1 MTLLRPGLCSV
12 TLRNHSPREIIQL
25 ASEAGLEGIE
35 WGGDIHVPP
44 GDLATARSVRQQTR
58 DAGLEIISYGSYYRL
73 SHHAPDSM
81 LFASVL
87 ETAVALQAP
96 FIRVWAGTKSPE
108 KTSDAEQGEIVA
120 DAVRIASLAQS
131 AGVKVAMEFHANTL
145 TETLAS
151 TQALLQAAN
160 HPNLFTLWQ
169 PIYWG
174 DSATTATNET
184 ILQALLPHLAHLH
197 VFHWEQKTPGVT
209 ERFPLTHGEAAWKQY
224 LTLLTINTNDTVPT
238 RWLCLEFV
246 ADDSPAN
253 LSADVATLKSWIAK
267 MGNVYLYEHGNNT
280 VTRGGICR
288 TF

>member
-1 MTLLRPGLCSV
+1 MKLLRPGLCSV

-25 ASEAGLEGIE
+25 AREAGLKGIE

-44 GDLATARSVRQQTR
+44 GDLATARSVGQQTR
-58 DAGLEIISYGSYYRL
+58 DAGLEVVSYGSYYRL

-87 ETAVALQAP
+87 EAAVALQAP
-96 FIRVWAGTKSPE
+96 VIRVWAGTKSPE
-108 KTSDAEQGEIVA
+108 KTPEAEQEAIVA

-131 AGVKVAMEFHANTL
+131 AGVKVALEFHANTL

-160 HPNLFTLWQ
+160 HSNLFMLWQ

-174 DSATTATNET
+174 DSATTTANET
-184 ILQALLPHLAHLH
+184 ILQTLRPHLAHLH
-197 VFHWEQKTPGVT
+197 VFHWKQKTPGVT
-209 ERFPLTHGEAAWKQY
+209 ERYPLAHGESNWKQY
-224 LTLLTINTNDTVPT
+224 LALLTSNTTETIPV

-253 LSADVATLKSWIAK
+253 LSMDARVLRRWIAEIEVVRCT
-267 MGNVYLYEHGNNT
+267 GNLLL
-280 VTRGGICR
+280 
-288 TF
+288 